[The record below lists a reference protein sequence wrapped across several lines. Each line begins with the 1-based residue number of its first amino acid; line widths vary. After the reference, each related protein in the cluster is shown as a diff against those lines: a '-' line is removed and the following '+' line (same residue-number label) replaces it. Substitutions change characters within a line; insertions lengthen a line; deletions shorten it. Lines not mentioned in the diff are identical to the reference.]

1 MNYFFKIYS
10 YFCMIINRNIS
21 IINKEV
27 TLTLYYKIGIDAGST
42 TLKCIVL
49 NEEDKILYSNYE
61 RHYSKVRE
69 KLIEELE
76 NIKGIIENKKFKI
89 AITGSAGYGISKEYN
104 LPFVQEVFATTLA
117 IKRYYDDVD
126 VAIELG
132 GEDAK
137 IIFLTGGFE
146 ERMNSSCAGGTGAFI
161 DQMAHLMGLT
171 VDEMDNLS
179 LKHENIYEIASR
191 CGVFAKTDIQP
202 LLNQGARKEDISA
215 SVFQSVVNQTIGGLA
230 QGRSI
235 EGKIM
240 FLGGPLYFCK
250 GLRERFIKTLKLKD
264 NDVVSPEN
272 AQVFVAIGSAI
283 YSKENNKKYEYEELL
298 NTIKENHN
306 EISTMNVI
314 DPLFNSEEEYNEFKE
329 RHKKAKVKVSDINN
343 YAGEAYVGIDA
354 GSTTTKVVLIDKEDN
369 ILYEYYG
376 SNKGNPIEVVKKEL
390 KHIYN
395 ICGKKIKIMGSAVT
409 GYGEELIK
417 KAFSI
422 DFGIVETVAH
432 YIAASHFNPKVDFIL
447 DIGGQDIKCFKIKD
461 GIVANIMLNEACS
474 SGCGSFIESF
484 ANQMGYDVETFSKLG
499 LFAKHG
505 ADLGSRCTVFM
516 NSSVKQAQKE
526 GATVEDLSAGLS
538 VSVVKNAL
546 YKVIRA
552 KSLDE
557 LGKNIIVQG
566 GTMYNDAI
574 LRAFEKELGMNV
586 IRPSI
591 SGLMGAYGCALYA
604 KRKNLKES
612 KIISKED
619 LESFTHKSK
628 IAKCGL
634 CTNRCNLTI
643 NIFNDGEKYISGN
656 RCEKP
661 TGNKKSESIPNMYQ
675 YKYKKLREYESL
687 DEGKRGTI
695 GLPMVLNMYENIPLW
710 ATFFKELG
718 FKVVLSDESNK
729 KMYLKGQHTIPSDT
743 VCYPAKLAHGH
754 IENLISKN
762 IEHIFYPCMSYN
774 FDEGISDNCFNCPV
788 VAYYPELLK
797 TNVKELDSNN
807 FMMEYLSLNNKKL
820 LSKQLYEILNKTFG
834 DIKQKEVKN
843 ALEKAY
849 IEYEKYTKHIKEK
862 GKEFIEYAKNNN
874 KKVIVVAG
882 RPYHI
887 DPEINHGIDKVLS
900 SLGIVVLTED
910 SIEVSHEKP
919 KVNILNQWTYQARLY
934 NAAYYVA
941 KNKDMELIQ
950 LVSFG
955 CGTDA
960 ITSDEVKDILERNNK
975 IYTQLKI
982 DETNNLGAAKIRIRS
997 LLEAIAQ
1004 E

>member
-1 MNYFFKIYS
+1 M
-10 YFCMIINRNIS
+10 
-21 IINKEV
+21 
-27 TLTLYYKIGIDAGST
+27 YYKIGIDAGST

-283 YSKENNKKYEYEELL
+283 YSKENNKKYEYDELL
-298 NTIKENHN
+298 NIIKENHN
-306 EISTMNVI
+306 EISTMNII

-329 RHKKAKVKVSDINN
+329 RHQKAKVKVSDINN
-343 YAGEAYVGIDA
+343 YTGDAYIGIDA

-461 GIVANIMLNEACS
+461 GIVVNIMLNEACS

-526 GATVEDLSAGLS
+526 GATVEELSAGLS

-604 KRKNLKES
+604 KRKKIKES

-820 LSKQLYEILNKTFG
+820 LSKQLYGILSKTFG

-849 IEYEKYTKHIKEK
+849 IEYDKYTKHIKEK
-862 GKEFIEYAKNNN
+862 GEEFIEYAKNNN

-910 SIEVSHEKP
+910 SIEVSNEKP

>member
-298 NTIKENHN
+298 NIIKENHN
-306 EISTMNVI
+306 EISTMNII

-395 ICGKKIKIMGSAVT
+395 ICGEKIKIMGSAVT

-499 LFAKHG
+499 LFAKHS

-820 LSKQLYEILNKTFG
+820 LSRQLYEILNKTFG

-849 IEYEKYTKHIKEK
+849 IEYEKYIKHIKEK
-862 GKEFIEYAKNNN
+862 GEEFIEYAKNNN

>member
-395 ICGKKIKIMGSAVT
+395 ICGEKIRIMGSAVT

-849 IEYEKYTKHIKEK
+849 IEYDKYTKHIKEK
-862 GKEFIEYAKNNN
+862 GEEFIEYAKNNN

>member
-1 MNYFFKIYS
+1 MKYFFKIYS

-283 YSKENNKKYEYEELL
+283 YSKENNKKYEYDELL
-298 NTIKENHN
+298 NIIKENHN
-306 EISTMNVI
+306 EISTMNII

-343 YAGEAYVGIDA
+343 YTGEAYVGIDA

-395 ICGKKIKIMGSAVT
+395 ICGEKIRIMGSAVT

-820 LSKQLYEILNKTFG
+820 LSRQLYEILNKTFG

-862 GKEFIEYAKNNN
+862 GEEFIEYAKNNN

>member
-1 MNYFFKIYS
+1 M
-10 YFCMIINRNIS
+10 
-21 IINKEV
+21 
-27 TLTLYYKIGIDAGST
+27 YYKIGIDAGST

-283 YSKENNKKYEYEELL
+283 YSKEDNKKYEYEELL
-298 NTIKENHN
+298 NIIKENHN
-306 EISTMNVI
+306 EISTMNII

-329 RHKKAKVKVSDINN
+329 RHQKAEVKVSDISN
-343 YAGEAYVGIDA
+343 YAGEAYIGIDA
-354 GSTTTKVVLIDKEDN
+354 GSTTTKVVLMDKEDN

-395 ICGKKIKIMGSAVT
+395 ICGEKIKIMGSAVT

-417 KAFSI
+417 KAFSV

-574 LRAFEKELGMNV
+574 LRAFEKELGINV

-612 KIISKED
+612 KIIAKED

-661 TGNKKSESIPNMYQ
+661 TGNKKSKSIPNMYQ

-797 TNVKELDSNN
+797 TNVKGLNSNN

-834 DIKQKEVKN
+834 DVKQKEVKN

-862 GKEFIEYAKNNN
+862 GDEFIEYAKNNN

>member
-250 GLRERFIKTLKLKD
+250 GLRERFIKTLKLKN

-298 NTIKENHN
+298 NIIKENHN
-306 EISTMNVI
+306 EISTMNII

-329 RHKKAKVKVSDINN
+329 RHQKAKVKVSDINN

-395 ICGKKIKIMGSAVT
+395 ICGEKIKIMGSAVT

-557 LGKNIIVQG
+557 LGRNIIVQG

-574 LRAFEKELGMNV
+574 LRAFEKELGMDV

-849 IEYEKYTKHIKEK
+849 IEYENYTKHIKEK
-862 GKEFIEYAKNNN
+862 GEEFIEYAKNNN

>member
-1 MNYFFKIYS
+1 M
-10 YFCMIINRNIS
+10 
-21 IINKEV
+21 
-27 TLTLYYKIGIDAGST
+27 YYKIGIDAGST

-49 NEEDKILYSNYE
+49 NEEDKIIYSNYE

-76 NIKGIIENKKFKI
+76 RIKGIIENKKFKI

-250 GLRERFIKTLKLKD
+250 GLRERFIKTLKLQE

-283 YSKENNKKYEYEELL
+283 YSKEDNREYEYEELL
-298 NTIKENHN
+298 EIIKENRN
-306 EISTMNVI
+306 EIATINII
-314 DPLFNSEEEYNEFKE
+314 DPLFNDESEYEEFKK
-329 RHKKAKVKVSDINN
+329 RHNRAKVISKDINLYN
-343 YAGEAYVGIDA
+343 GEAYIGIDA

-395 ICGKKIKIMGSAVT
+395 ICGEKIKIIGSAVT

-447 DIGGQDIKCFKIKD
+447 DIGGQDIKCFKIKN

-552 KSLDE
+552 KSVEE
-557 LGKNIIVQG
+557 LGENIIVQG

-604 KRKNLKES
+604 KRKSPKES

-619 LESFTHKSK
+619 LEKFTHKSK

-643 NIFNDGEKYISGN
+643 NIFNDGERYISGN
-656 RCEKP
+656 RCERP
-661 TGNKKSESIPNMYQ
+661 TGNKKAENIPNMYQ

-687 DEGKRGTI
+687 EEGTRGTI

-718 FKVVLSDESNK
+718 FKVVLSDQSNK

-754 IENLISKN
+754 IENLLSKN

-797 TNVKELDSNN
+797 TNVKELNSNN

-820 LSKQLYEILNKTFG
+820 LSKKLYEILNETFG

-849 IEYEKYTKHIKEK
+849 IEYERYTKDIKQK
-862 GKEFIEYAKNNN
+862 GEEFIGYAKNNN
-874 KKVIVVAG
+874 KKVIVIAG

-910 SIEVSHEKP
+910 SIELSHEKP

-941 KNKDMELIQ
+941 NNKDVELIQ

>member
-1 MNYFFKIYS
+1 M
-10 YFCMIINRNIS
+10 
-21 IINKEV
+21 
-27 TLTLYYKIGIDAGST
+27 YYKIGIDAGST

-49 NEEDKILYSNYE
+49 NKEDKVIYSNYE

-76 NIKGIIENKKFKI
+76 NIKGLIENKKFKI

-250 GLRERFIKTLKLKD
+250 GLRERFIKTLKLQD

-283 YSKENNKKYEYEELL
+283 YSKESNREYEYKELL
-298 NTIKENHN
+298 GIIKESHN
-306 EISTMNVI
+306 EISTINTI
-314 DPLFNSEEEYNEFKE
+314 DPLFNDELEYEEFIE
-329 RHKKAKVKVSDINN
+329 RHNRAKVISKDINSYN
-343 YAGEAYVGIDA
+343 GEAYIGIDA

-395 ICGKKIKIMGSAVT
+395 ICGEKIKIIGSAVT

-447 DIGGQDIKCFKIKD
+447 DIGGQDIKCFKIKN

-552 KSLDE
+552 KSVDE
-557 LGKNIIVQG
+557 LGENIIVQG

-604 KRKNLKES
+604 KRKNSKES

-619 LESFTHKSK
+619 LEKFTHKSK

-643 NIFNDGEKYISGN
+643 NIFNDGERYISGN
-656 RCEKP
+656 RCERP
-661 TGNKKSESIPNMYQ
+661 TGKKVAESIPNMYQ

-687 DEGKRGTI
+687 EEGTRGTI

-718 FKVVLSDESNK
+718 FKVVLSDQSNK

-754 IENLISKN
+754 IENLLSKN

-774 FDEGISDNCFNCPV
+774 FDEGMADNCFNCPV

-797 TNVKELDSNN
+797 TNVKELNKNN
-807 FMMEYLSLNNKKL
+807 FTMDYLSLNNKKL
-820 LSKQLYEILNKTFG
+820 LSKKLYEILSETFG

-849 IEYEKYTKHIKEK
+849 IEYERYTKDIRNK

-874 KKVIVVAG
+874 KKVIVIAG

-900 SLGIVVLTED
+900 SLGIIVLTED
-910 SIEVSHEKP
+910 SIELSHEKP

-941 KNKDMELIQ
+941 RNKDIELIQ

>member
-10 YFCMIINRNIS
+10 YFCVIINRNIS

-283 YSKENNKKYEYEELL
+283 YSKEDNKKYEYEELL
-298 NTIKENHN
+298 NIIKENHN
-306 EISTMNVI
+306 EISTMNII

-329 RHKKAKVKVSDINN
+329 RHQKAEVKVSDISN
-343 YAGEAYVGIDA
+343 YAGEAYIGIDA
-354 GSTTTKVVLIDKEDN
+354 GSTTTKVVLMDKDDN

-395 ICGKKIKIMGSAVT
+395 ICGEKIKIMGSAVT

-417 KAFSI
+417 KAFSV

-574 LRAFEKELGMNV
+574 LRAFEKELGINV

-661 TGNKKSESIPNMYQ
+661 TGNKKSKSIPNMYQ

-797 TNVKELDSNN
+797 TNVKELNSNN

-862 GKEFIEYAKNNN
+862 GDEFIEYAKNNN

>member
-1 MNYFFKIYS
+1 M
-10 YFCMIINRNIS
+10 
-21 IINKEV
+21 
-27 TLTLYYKIGIDAGST
+27 YYKIGIDAGST

-283 YSKENNKKYEYEELL
+283 YSKEDNKKYEYEELL
-298 NTIKENHN
+298 NIIKENHN
-306 EISTMNVI
+306 EISTMNII

-329 RHKKAKVKVSDINN
+329 RHQKAEVKVSDISN
-343 YAGEAYVGIDA
+343 YAGEAYIGIDA
-354 GSTTTKVVLIDKEDN
+354 GSTTTKVVLMDKDDN

-395 ICGKKIKIMGSAVT
+395 ICGEKIKIMGSAVT

-417 KAFSI
+417 KAFSV

-574 LRAFEKELGMNV
+574 LRAFEKELGINV

-612 KIISKED
+612 KIIAKED

-661 TGNKKSESIPNMYQ
+661 TGNKKSKSIPNMYQ

-797 TNVKELDSNN
+797 TNVKGLNSNN

-834 DIKQKEVKN
+834 DVKQKEVKN

-862 GKEFIEYAKNNN
+862 GEEFIEYAKNNN

>member
-1 MNYFFKIYS
+1 M
-10 YFCMIINRNIS
+10 
-21 IINKEV
+21 
-27 TLTLYYKIGIDAGST
+27 YYKIGIDAGST

-283 YSKENNKKYEYEELL
+283 YSKENNKKYEYDELL
-298 NTIKENHN
+298 NIIKENHN
-306 EISTMNVI
+306 EISTMNII

-329 RHKKAKVKVSDINN
+329 RHQKAKVKVSDINN

-354 GSTTTKVVLIDKEDN
+354 GSTTTKVVLIDKGDN

-395 ICGKKIKIMGSAVT
+395 ICGEKIKIMGSAVT

-849 IEYEKYTKHIKEK
+849 IEYDKYTKHIKEK
-862 GKEFIEYAKNNN
+862 GEEFIEYAKNNN

>member
-283 YSKENNKKYEYEELL
+283 YSKENNKKYEYDELL
-298 NTIKENHN
+298 NIIKENHN
-306 EISTMNVI
+306 EISTMNII

-329 RHKKAKVKVSDINN
+329 RHQKAKVKVSDINN
-343 YAGEAYVGIDA
+343 YTGDAYIGIDA

-604 KRKNLKES
+604 KRKKLKES

-820 LSKQLYEILNKTFG
+820 LSKQLYGILSKTFG

-849 IEYEKYTKHIKEK
+849 IEYDKYTKHIKEK
-862 GKEFIEYAKNNN
+862 GEEFIEYAKNNN

>member
-283 YSKENNKKYEYEELL
+283 YSKEDNKKYEYEELL
-298 NTIKENHN
+298 NIIKENHN
-306 EISTMNVI
+306 EISTMNII
-314 DPLFNSEEEYNEFKE
+314 DPLFNYEEEYNEFKE
-329 RHKKAKVKVSDINN
+329 RHQKAKVKVSDINN

-729 KMYLKGQHTIPSDT
+729 KMYLRGQHTIPSDT

-849 IEYEKYTKHIKEK
+849 IEYDKYTKHIKEK
-862 GKEFIEYAKNNN
+862 GEEFIEYAKNNN

>member
-76 NIKGIIENKKFKI
+76 NIKRIIENKKFNI

-283 YSKENNKKYEYEELL
+283 YSKENNKKYEYDELL
-298 NTIKENHN
+298 NIIKENHN

-329 RHKKAKVKVSDINN
+329 RHQKAKVKVSDINN

-395 ICGKKIKIMGSAVT
+395 ICGEKIKIMGSAVT

-862 GKEFIEYAKNNN
+862 GEEFIEYAKNNN

>member
-283 YSKENNKKYEYEELL
+283 YSKEDNKKYEYEELL
-298 NTIKENHN
+298 NIIKENHN
-306 EISTMNVI
+306 EISTMNII

-329 RHKKAKVKVSDINN
+329 RHQKAKVKVSDINN

-395 ICGKKIKIMGSAVT
+395 ICGEKIKIMGSAVT

-849 IEYEKYTKHIKEK
+849 IEYENYTKHIKEK
-862 GKEFIEYAKNNN
+862 GEEFIEYAKNNN

>member
-343 YAGEAYVGIDA
+343 YTGDAYVGIDA

-395 ICGKKIKIMGSAVT
+395 ICGEKIRIMGSAVT

-834 DIKQKEVKN
+834 DVKQKEVKN

-862 GKEFIEYAKNNN
+862 GEEFIEYAKNNN

>member
-1 MNYFFKIYS
+1 MNYFFNIYS

-298 NTIKENHN
+298 NIIKENHN
-306 EISTMNVI
+306 EISTMNII
-314 DPLFNSEEEYNEFKE
+314 DPLFNSEGEYNEFKE

-395 ICGKKIKIMGSAVT
+395 ICGEKIKIMGSAVT

-604 KRKNLKES
+604 KRKHLKES

-849 IEYEKYTKHIKEK
+849 IEYDKYTKHIKEK
-862 GKEFIEYAKNNN
+862 GEEFIEYAKNNN

>member
-298 NTIKENHN
+298 NIIKENHN
-306 EISTMNVI
+306 EISTMNII

-343 YAGEAYVGIDA
+343 YTGEAYVGIDA

-395 ICGKKIKIMGSAVT
+395 ICGEKIKIMGSAVT

-586 IRPSI
+586 IRPGI

-619 LESFTHKSK
+619 LESFMHKSK

-807 FMMEYLSLNNKKL
+807 FMLEYLSLNNKKL

-862 GKEFIEYAKNNN
+862 GEEFIEYAKNNN

>member
-1 MNYFFKIYS
+1 M
-10 YFCMIINRNIS
+10 
-21 IINKEV
+21 
-27 TLTLYYKIGIDAGST
+27 YYKIGIDAGST

-283 YSKENNKKYEYEELL
+283 YSKENNKKYEYDELL
-298 NTIKENHN
+298 NIIKENHN

-343 YAGEAYVGIDA
+343 YTGDAYVGIDA

-395 ICGKKIKIMGSAVT
+395 ICGEKIRIMGSAVT

-849 IEYEKYTKHIKEK
+849 IEYDKYTKHIKEK
-862 GKEFIEYAKNNN
+862 GEEFIEYAKNKN

-982 DETNNLGAAKIRIRS
+982 DETNNLGAAKIRIRG

>member
-1 MNYFFKIYS
+1 M
-10 YFCMIINRNIS
+10 
-21 IINKEV
+21 
-27 TLTLYYKIGIDAGST
+27 YYKIGIDAGST

-283 YSKENNKKYEYEELL
+283 YSKEDNKKYEYEELL
-298 NTIKENHN
+298 NIIKENHN
-306 EISTMNVI
+306 EISTMNII

-329 RHKKAKVKVSDINN
+329 RHQKAKVKVSDINN

-395 ICGKKIKIMGSAVT
+395 ICGEKIKIMGSAVT

-849 IEYEKYTKHIKEK
+849 IEYENYTKHIKEK
-862 GKEFIEYAKNNN
+862 GEEFIEYAKNNN

>member
-1 MNYFFKIYS
+1 M
-10 YFCMIINRNIS
+10 
-21 IINKEV
+21 
-27 TLTLYYKIGIDAGST
+27 YYKIGIDAGST

-283 YSKENNKKYEYEELL
+283 YSKENNKKYEYYELL
-298 NTIKENHN
+298 NIIKENHN
-306 EISTMNVI
+306 EISTMNII

-329 RHKKAKVKVSDINN
+329 RHQKAKVKVSDINN
-343 YAGEAYVGIDA
+343 YTGDAYIGIDA

-395 ICGKKIKIMGSAVT
+395 ICGEKIRIMGSAVT

-526 GATVEDLSAGLS
+526 GAIVEDLSAGLS

-604 KRKNLKES
+604 KRKKLKES

-820 LSKQLYEILNKTFG
+820 LSKQLYGVLSKTFG

-849 IEYEKYTKHIKEK
+849 IEYDKYTKHIKEK
-862 GKEFIEYAKNNN
+862 GEEFIEYAKNNN

>member
-298 NTIKENHN
+298 NIIKENHN
-306 EISTMNVI
+306 EISTMNII

-343 YAGEAYVGIDA
+343 YAEEAYVGIDA

-395 ICGKKIKIMGSAVT
+395 ICGEKIKIMGSAVT

-862 GKEFIEYAKNNN
+862 GEEFIEYAKNNN

>member
-1 MNYFFKIYS
+1 M
-10 YFCMIINRNIS
+10 
-21 IINKEV
+21 
-27 TLTLYYKIGIDAGST
+27 YYKIGIDAGST

-283 YSKENNKKYEYEELL
+283 YSKENNKKYEYDELL
-298 NTIKENHN
+298 NIIKENHN

-395 ICGKKIKIMGSAVT
+395 ICGEKIKIMGSAVT

-849 IEYEKYTKHIKEK
+849 IEYDKYTKHIKEK
-862 GKEFIEYAKNNN
+862 GEEFIEYAKNNN

>member
-1 MNYFFKIYS
+1 
-10 YFCMIINRNIS
+10 MIINRNIS

-283 YSKENNKKYEYEELL
+283 YSKEDNKKYEYEELL
-298 NTIKENHN
+298 NIIKENHN
-306 EISTMNVI
+306 EISTMNII

-329 RHKKAKVKVSDINN
+329 RHQKAEVKVSDISN
-343 YAGEAYVGIDA
+343 YAGEAYIGIDA
-354 GSTTTKVVLIDKEDN
+354 GSTTTKVVLMDKEDN

-395 ICGKKIKIMGSAVT
+395 ICGEKIKIMGSAVT

-417 KAFSI
+417 KAFSV

-574 LRAFEKELGMNV
+574 LRAFEKELGINV

-612 KIISKED
+612 KIIAKED

-661 TGNKKSESIPNMYQ
+661 TGNKKSKSIPNMYQ

-687 DEGKRGTI
+687 DKGKRGTI

-797 TNVKELDSNN
+797 TNVKELNSNN

-820 LSKQLYEILNKTFG
+820 LSKQLYEILNKIFG

-862 GKEFIEYAKNNN
+862 GDEFIEYAKNNN

>member
-117 IKRYYDDVD
+117 IKRCYDDVD

-298 NTIKENHN
+298 NIIKENHN
-306 EISTMNVI
+306 EISTMNII

-395 ICGKKIKIMGSAVT
+395 ICGEKIKIMGSAVT

-820 LSKQLYEILNKTFG
+820 LSRQLYEILNKTFG

-862 GKEFIEYAKNNN
+862 GEEFIEYAKNNN

>member
-1 MNYFFKIYS
+1 M
-10 YFCMIINRNIS
+10 
-21 IINKEV
+21 
-27 TLTLYYKIGIDAGST
+27 YYKIGIDAGST

-283 YSKENNKKYEYEELL
+283 YSKEDNKKYEYEELL
-298 NTIKENHN
+298 NIIKENHN
-306 EISTMNVI
+306 EISTMNII

-329 RHKKAKVKVSDINN
+329 RHQKAEVKVSDISN
-343 YAGEAYVGIDA
+343 YAGEAYIGIDA
-354 GSTTTKVVLIDKEDN
+354 GSTTTKVVLMDKEDN

-395 ICGKKIKIMGSAVT
+395 ICGEKIKIMGSAVT

-417 KAFSI
+417 KAFSV

-574 LRAFEKELGMNV
+574 LRAFEKELGINV

-661 TGNKKSESIPNMYQ
+661 TGNKKSKSIPNMYQ

-687 DEGKRGTI
+687 DKGKRGTI

-797 TNVKELDSNN
+797 TNVKELNSNN

-820 LSKQLYEILNKTFG
+820 LSKQLYEILNKIFG

-862 GKEFIEYAKNNN
+862 GDEFIEYAKNNN

>member
-1 MNYFFKIYS
+1 
-10 YFCMIINRNIS
+10 MIINRNIS

-283 YSKENNKKYEYEELL
+283 YSKEDNKKYEYEELL
-298 NTIKENHN
+298 NIIKENHN
-306 EISTMNVI
+306 EISTMNII

-329 RHKKAKVKVSDINN
+329 RHQKAEVKVSDISN
-343 YAGEAYVGIDA
+343 YAGEAYIGIDA
-354 GSTTTKVVLIDKEDN
+354 GSTTTKVVLMDKEDN

-395 ICGKKIKIMGSAVT
+395 ICGEKIKIMGSAVT

-417 KAFSI
+417 KAFLV

-574 LRAFEKELGMNV
+574 LRAFEKELGINV

-661 TGNKKSESIPNMYQ
+661 TGNKKSKSIPNMYQ

-797 TNVKELDSNN
+797 TNVKELNSNN

-834 DIKQKEVKN
+834 DVKQKEVKN

-862 GKEFIEYAKNNN
+862 GEEFIEYAKNNN

>member
-1 MNYFFKIYS
+1 M
-10 YFCMIINRNIS
+10 
-21 IINKEV
+21 
-27 TLTLYYKIGIDAGST
+27 YYKIGIDAGST

-283 YSKENNKKYEYEELL
+283 YSKEDNKKYEYEELL
-298 NTIKENHN
+298 NIIKENHN
-306 EISTMNVI
+306 EISTMNII

-329 RHKKAKVKVSDINN
+329 RHQKAKVKVSDINN
-343 YAGEAYVGIDA
+343 YVGDAYVGIDA

-395 ICGKKIKIMGSAVT
+395 ICGEKINIMGSAVT

-797 TNVKELDSNN
+797 TNVKELNSNN

-849 IEYEKYTKHIKEK
+849 IEYEKYTNHIKEK
-862 GKEFIEYAKNNN
+862 GKGFIEYAKNNN

>member
-343 YAGEAYVGIDA
+343 YTGDAYVGIDA

-395 ICGKKIKIMGSAVT
+395 ICGEKIRIMGSAVT

-729 KMYLKGQHTIPSDT
+729 KMYLRGQHTIPSDT

-834 DIKQKEVKN
+834 DVKQKEVKN

-862 GKEFIEYAKNNN
+862 GEEFIEYAKNNN

>member
-10 YFCMIINRNIS
+10 YFCMIINKNIS

-283 YSKENNKKYEYEELL
+283 YSKENNKKYEYDELL
-298 NTIKENHN
+298 NIIKENHN
-306 EISTMNVI
+306 EISTMNII
-314 DPLFNSEEEYNEFKE
+314 DPLFNSEEKYNEFKE
-329 RHKKAKVKVSDINN
+329 RHQKAKVKVSDINN
-343 YAGEAYVGIDA
+343 YTGDAYIGIDA

-604 KRKNLKES
+604 KRKKLKES

-820 LSKQLYEILNKTFG
+820 LSKQLYGILSKTFG

-849 IEYEKYTKHIKEK
+849 IEYDKYTKHIKEK
-862 GKEFIEYAKNNN
+862 GEEFIEYAKNNN

-960 ITSDEVKDILERNNK
+960 ITSDEVKDILEKNNK

>member
-1 MNYFFKIYS
+1 
-10 YFCMIINRNIS
+10 MIINRNIS

-283 YSKENNKKYEYEELL
+283 YSKEDNKKYEYEELL
-298 NTIKENHN
+298 NIIKENHN
-306 EISTMNVI
+306 EISTMNII

-329 RHKKAKVKVSDINN
+329 RHQKAEVKVSDISN

-354 GSTTTKVVLIDKEDN
+354 GSTTTKVVLMDKEDN

-395 ICGKKIKIMGSAVT
+395 ICGEKIKIMGSAVT

-417 KAFSI
+417 KAFSV

-574 LRAFEKELGMNV
+574 LRAFEKELGINV

-612 KIISKED
+612 KIIAKED

-661 TGNKKSESIPNMYQ
+661 TGNKKSKSIPNMYQ

-797 TNVKELDSNN
+797 TNVKGLNSNN

-834 DIKQKEVKN
+834 DVKQKEVKN

-849 IEYEKYTKHIKEK
+849 IEYEKYTKNIKEK
-862 GKEFIEYAKNNN
+862 GDEFIEYAKNNN

>member
-283 YSKENNKKYEYEELL
+283 YSKEDNKKYEYEELL
-298 NTIKENHN
+298 NIIKENHN
-306 EISTMNVI
+306 EISTMNII

-329 RHKKAKVKVSDINN
+329 RHQKAKVKVSDINN

-395 ICGKKIKIMGSAVT
+395 ICGEKIKIMGSAVT

-729 KMYLKGQHTIPSDT
+729 KMYLRGQHTIPSDT

-862 GKEFIEYAKNNN
+862 GEEFIEYAKNNN